1 MITETDCRS
10 EEGITVGLID
20 SLISI
25 SRILSKRDMSSG
37 AVQEALKDLH
47 NDEDV
52 DYIFRKAVC
61 LMDSVIGDQQTKLFN
76 VYAVL
81 QEKDDIIE
89 QRNNMLSQMH
99 SELELTKVH
108 LKGCREKI
116 WKVKGAIDE

>member
-10 EEGITVGLID
+10 EEGVTVGLID

-47 NDEDV
+47 KDEDV
-52 DYIFRKAVC
+52 DYIFRKTVC
-61 LMDSVIGDQQTKLFN
+61 LMNSVIGDQQTKLFN

-99 SELELTKVH
+99 SELELTKIH
-108 LKGCREKI
+108 LKACREKI
-116 WKVKGAIDE
+116 WKVKGVIDG